1 LGEYIP
7 PVSKGGDKSE
17 KNIKPL
23 VTKEGLGE
31 ITNGEN
37 MYLFSNPPLSPFK
50 KVGVKERAL
59 KKWEKRSSL
68 GKWELL
74 RTTL

>member
-7 PVSKGGDKSE
+7 PVSKWGDKSE

-23 VTKEGLGE
+23 FTKEGLGE
-31 ITNGEN
+31 IANGEN

-59 KKWEKRSSL
+59 KKWEIKGAL
-68 GKWELL
+68 
-74 RTTL
+74 